1 MEEDLTFANNENLK
15 LTNEL
20 SSLRNPTTSKTGE
33 LIHNQLSARFA
44 IESRNRELEENNKK
58 LGDSVQRY
66 EIELKIMLQ
75 KFEELQRSYETS
87 ERQFSNF
94 RKDKEDYI
102 VKIEDKLSKQVEKIS
117 HLTEVSQTN
126 KEEVDR
132 LRFKL
137 KESEDKQEMFR
148 EKYEK
153 KKGKLAK
160 LEGVFE

>member
-117 HLTEVSQTN
+117 HLI
-126 KEEVDR
+126 
-132 LRFKL
+132 
-137 KESEDKQEMFR
+137 
-148 EKYEK
+148 K
-153 KKGKLAK
+153 KKSIGCALN
-160 LEGVFE
+160 